1 MCLGRKRIREAVIVS
16 NLNVIV
22 QRFPDHEAI
31 IRALYWKSLDFRL
44 LCDDYVSAKNA
55 FDCWRA
61 DERKA
66 EEFRSLCRDIEEE
79 VRELMLKAIAPSP

>member
-44 LCDDYVSAKNA
+44 LCDDYVSAKMRLIAGEPTKEKLRSFEA
-55 FDCWRA
+55 FVAILR
-61 DERKA
+61 RK
-66 EEFRSLCRDIEEE
+66 CGN
-79 VRELMLKAIAPSP
+79 